1 MAFVL
6 LQEVQNH
13 LKDSVE
19 GALLLQHPFEV
30 FFWKW
35 AGENVIQNV
44 SVFLNLDLT
53 MASAESSVQL
63 DGYILILTK
72 PLFYILFRIVVD
84 IPLLLRGGEV
94 VMTANGNVLSKRL
107 KYVQIFN
114 VVHAWVL
121 WTVWF

>member
-1 MAFVL
+1 
-6 LQEVQNH
+6 
-13 LKDSVE
+13 
-19 GALLLQHPFEV
+19 
-30 FFWKW
+30 
-35 AGENVIQNV
+35 
-44 SVFLNLDLT
+44 